1 MLIKFNVSNVSITEV
16 HTDITNNSTENT
28 TLKIDSITL
37 EQEVAPEE
45 IGTLINSITN
55 IAKDVITTSKDINT
69 SKQDKRYHIIKTK
82 DFPNGNGNIL
92 YYIWNRRTNS
102 YYIKVGRT
110 SIDIMSKEYFNESIN
125 EHKKAH
131 RVIAEYD
138 CNNFRL

>member
-1 MLIKFNVSNVSITEV
+1 MLEKLNVTGITITETQKNGTV
-16 HTDITNNSTENT
+16 T
-28 TLKIDSITL
+28 TFKVDSISFEENCTAEEAIKVL
-37 EQEVAPEE
+37 EAAVNVFKTVRP
-45 IGTLINSITN
+45 
-55 IAKDVITTSKDINT
+55 TSKNKNT
-69 SKQDKRYHIIKTK
+69 SDKRYHIIKTK